1 MTQENTGAAVEG
13 GGDMLFVV
21 ARAVTAILKYTLL
34 LFLAVMSVLIIYQ
47 VVARFIF
54 NNPSAYTE
62 ELLSFL
68 LIWLGVLGGAFCFM
82 EGRHLNLPLLYDLV
96 GERGKHRLRAVNA
109 LLTLGFGV
117 VMCIGGYHSIMDGLM
132 TVSPMLRLPIGWLQS
147 VLLVTGGAIVL
158 SQVLEL
164 SILLREDR
172 RNVRSIAV
180 IASGMG
186 ILIALVLWARGSEAY
201 TYLVDEHLMAF
212 SMIVLFGA
220 FFTFLILGTSISAGL
235 ALAGIFTL
243 SLQIDFGA
251 LSSTIGEQIFSGLDH
266 FGFLALPFFVLAGA
280 IMNQCGIAH
289 RLIDFAMLIG
299 RRIPGSLWQ
308 TNVLA
313 NMLFGCLSGS
323 GIAAATAIGNIIA
336 PIARENKYDMPM
348 TTAVNAASAPTGMLI
363 PPTGAFIVYSLIT
376 GGSASIV
383 ALFLAGYFPGI
394 VMGLSVMVVAYVFA
408 RRKGYA
414 SDKSPYRMAEV
425 MGVLWRAVPS
435 LGLVVLVIGGIVGGA
450 FTATEGA
457 GVAVLYSLVLAICYR
472 KLTLEKLVSV
482 GMETIYASGV
492 ILFLIA
498 CSGLMSWSMTFASIP
513 DQIGEILTGISDNKF
528 VILLLINVALLIV
541 GTFMDMSP
549 AMLIFTPILFPVVTE
564 LGVDPVHFG
573 VIIVYNLCMGI
584 VTPPVGTVLFISA
597 SITGEKITRVIPPLL
612 PIFIVQFI
620 GLLVVTYLPAFSL
633 ALPRLF
639 GVM

>member
-1 MTQENTGAAVEG
+1 MT
-13 GGDMLFVV
+13 
-21 ARAVTAILKYTLL
+21 
-34 LFLAVMSVLIIYQ
+34 
-47 VVARFIF
+47 
-54 NNPSAYTE
+54 
-62 ELLSFL
+62 
-68 LIWLGVLGGAFCFM
+68 
-82 EGRHLNLPLLYDLV
+82 
-96 GERGKHRLRAVNA
+96 
-109 LLTLGFGV
+109 
-117 VMCIGGYHSIMDGLM
+117 
-132 TVSPMLRLPIGWLQS
+132 
-147 VLLVTGGAIVL
+147 
-158 SQVLEL
+158 
-164 SILLREDR
+164 
-172 RNVRSIAV
+172 
-180 IASGMG
+180 
-186 ILIALVLWARGSEAY
+186 
-201 TYLVDEHLMAF
+201 F
-212 SMIVLFGA
+212 SMVVLFGA

-243 SLQIDFGA
+243 SLQIDFGS
-251 LSSTIGEQIFSGLDH
+251 LSSTIGEQIFGGLDH

-394 VMGLSVMVVAYVFA
+394 VMGLAVMVVAYVYA
-408 RRKGYA
+408 RRRGYA
-414 SDKSPYRMAEV
+414 SDKSPFRLAEV
-425 MGVLWRAVPS
+425 AGVLWRAIPS

-472 KLTLEKLVSV
+472 KLTLEKLIRV

-513 DQIGEILTGISDNKF
+513 DQIGEILTSISSNKY
-528 VILLLINVALLIV
+528 VILLMINVALLIV

-549 AMLIFTPILFPVVTE
+549 AMLIFTPILFPVVTD

-612 PIFIVQFI
+612 PIFTVQFI